1 MSLLDI
7 VQQHLG
13 PDQIQQISQHLGVD
27 PATARNAI
35 NAALP
40 MMVGGMAHTAQ
51 QPGGAS
57 AIQSAV
63 DNHSAGGIL
72 GSLGGL
78 GGLAG
83 MLGGAS
89 NTGSGSGGG
98 VGGILGSILGQHTDT
113 VQNGVQTASG
123 LDASKVKSLLAIL
136 APIVMAALAQHAAT
150 QPSTSS
156 GSSGGLGSIL
166 QQAATAAQQNNG
178 GSSQVGGVLGQILG
192 KL

>member
-13 PDQIQQISQHLGVD
+13 PEQIQQISQHLGTD
-27 PATARNAI
+27 PATTSNAI
-35 NAALP
+35 AAALP
-40 MMVGGMAHTAQ
+40 MIVGGMAHTAQ
-51 QPGGAS
+51 QPGGAA

-63 DNHSAGGIL
+63 DQHSAGGIL

-78 GGLAG
+78 AG

-89 NTGSGSGGG
+89 NSGGG
-98 VGGILGSILGQHTDT
+98 IGGILGSILGQHTDT

-123 LDASKVKSLLAIL
+123 LDAAKVKSLLAIL
-136 APIVMAALAQHAAT
+136 APIVMAALAQHAAS
-150 QPSTSS
+150 QPSSTS
-156 GSSGGLGSIL
+156 SSGGLGSIL
-166 QQAATAAQQNNG
+166 QQAASAAQKNSG

-192 KL
+192 GLTHH

>member
-7 VQQHLG
+7 VQQKLG
-13 PDQIQQISQHLGVD
+13 PEQIQQISQHLGID
-27 PATARNAI
+27 PATTSNAI
-35 NAALP
+35 AAALP
-40 MMVGGMAHTAQ
+40 MIVGGMAHTAQ

-63 DNHSAGGIL
+63 DDHGAGGIL

-83 MLGGAS
+83 MLGGA
-89 NTGSGSGGG
+89 TGGTSGGG
-98 VGGILGSILGQHTDT
+98 GLLGSILGQHSAT

-123 LDASKVKSLLAIL
+123 LDASKVQSLLAML
-136 APIVMAALAQHAAT
+136 APIVMAALAQHSAS
-150 QPSTSS
+150 QPSS
-156 GSSGGLGSIL
+156 GSSGGIGSIL
-166 QQAATAAQQNNG
+166 QQAAAAAQNNS
-178 GSSQVGGVLGQILG
+178 GSSQVGGVLGQFLG

>member
-13 PDQIQQISQHLGVD
+13 PEQIQQISQHLGTD
-27 PATARNAI
+27 PETTSNAI
-35 NAALP
+35 AAALP
-40 MMVGGMAHTAQ
+40 MIVGGMAHTAQ

-63 DNHSAGGIL
+63 DAHGAGGIL

-78 GGLAG
+78 AG
-83 MLGGAS
+83 MLGGVTS
-89 NTGSGSGGG
+89 GSTGSGGL
-98 VGGILGSILGQHTDT
+98 LGSILGQHNAT

-123 LDASKVKSLLAIL
+123 LSASKVTGLLALL
-136 APIVMAALAQHAAT
+136 APIVMTALAQHSAS
-150 QPSTSS
+150 QPSS
-156 GSSGGLGSIL
+156 GSAGGLGSIL
-166 QQAATAAQQNNG
+166 QQAASAAQQNNS

-192 KL
+192 GLSHS

>member
-7 VQQHLG
+7 VQQKLG
-13 PDQIQQISQHLGVD
+13 PEQIQQISQHLGID
-27 PATARNAI
+27 PATTSNAI
-35 NAALP
+35 AAALP
-40 MMVGGMAHTAQ
+40 MIVGGMAHTAQ

-63 DNHSAGGIL
+63 DDHGAGGIL

-83 MLGGAS
+83 MLGGA
-89 NTGSGSGGG
+89 TGGTSGGG
-98 VGGILGSILGQHTDT
+98 GGLLGSILGQHSAT

-123 LDASKVKSLLAIL
+123 LDASKVQSLLAML
-136 APIVMAALAQHAAT
+136 APIVMAALAQHSAS
-150 QPSTSS
+150 QPSS
-156 GSSGGLGSIL
+156 GSSGGIGSIL
-166 QQAATAAQQNNG
+166 QQAAAAAQNNS